1 MFYTIGILVDIWR
14 ISEVVESQ
22 SAILHME
29 KSNFRNAFLTKAI
42 DSAPSRPLFKGAI
55 TCAFLK

>member
-1 MFYTIGILVDIWR
+1 MK
-14 ISEVVESQ
+14 
-22 SAILHME
+22 

-55 TCAFLK
+55 PVLF